1 MTTGELIKQAR
12 QNSKMT
18 QKELAEKVGVSYQ
31 MIQAWENN
39 RRNPKTE
46 TLKKIAVALNVQW
59 FELYSD
65 DPHEQSRGIIYDI
78 SDRAGISIL
87 DKDGNV
93 INHPKKTTAK
103 WHKMSESEM
112 VKSGFIQFKSDD
124 DKIAYL
130 YSLLNDSGKFAAAR
144 CFFRH
149 LDKEAV
155 PEVIAYLQQLADTPQ
170 YQKEDEK

>member
-46 TLKKIAVALNVQW
+46 TLKKIAIALNVQW

-65 DPHEQSRGIIYDI
+65 DPHVQARGIVDDVSSRLQKAIKKSGPMVKTPSTFSRIAQFNSENEKALFLYTNLNE
-78 SDRAGISIL
+78 AGRYKAAKFFIEHL
-87 DKDGNV
+87 DKDS
-93 INHPKKTTAK
+93 I
-103 WHKMSESEM
+103 
-112 VKSGFIQFKSDD
+112 
-124 DKIAYL
+124 
-130 YSLLNDSGKFAAAR
+130 
-144 CFFRH
+144 
-149 LDKEAV
+149 
-155 PEVIAYLQQLADTPQ
+155 PEVIAYLQQLLDTPP
-170 YQKEDEK
+170 YQRKAEE

>member
-12 QNSKMT
+12 QNSKIT

-46 TLKKIAVALNVQW
+46 TLKKIAAALNVQW

-65 DPHEQSRGIIYDI
+65 DPHIQARGIVDDVSGRLQKAIAENGPMKKLSTQD
-78 SDRAGISIL
+78 A
-87 DKDGNV
+87 
-93 INHPKKTTAK
+93 IN
-103 WHKMSESEM
+103 
-112 VKSGFIQFKSDD
+112 SGLLQIQFKSDD
-124 DKIAYL
+124 DHIAYL
-130 YSLLNDSGKFAAAR
+130 YSLLNDSGKFEASR

-149 LDKEAV
+149 LDKESV
-155 PEVIAYLQQLADTPQ
+155 PEVIAYLQQLANTPQ
-170 YQKEDEK
+170 YQKKAEE

>member
-18 QKELAEKVGVSYQ
+18 QKELSEKVGVSYQ

-46 TLKKIAVALNVQW
+46 TVKKIATALGVPW
-59 FELYSD
+59 YELLSD
-65 DPHEQSRGIIYDI
+65 DPHEQSQGIITNIRDLLRK
-78 SDRAGISIL
+78 SGP
-87 DKDGNV
+87 V
-93 INHPKKTTAK
+93 
-103 WHKMSESEM
+103 HKLSESEM
-112 VKSGFIQFKSDD
+112 ANAGFIQFKSDD

-130 YSLLNDSGKFAAAR
+130 YSLLNDSGKFEAAR

-149 LDKEAV
+149 LDKDSI
-155 PEVIAYLQQLADTPQ
+155 PEVIDYLQQLADTPQ
-170 YQKEDEK
+170 YQNQPKK

>member
-78 SDRAGISIL
+78 SITEFPLTHLIFLVSI
-87 DKDGNV
+87 
-93 INHPKKTTAK
+93 
-103 WHKMSESEM
+103 
-112 VKSGFIQFKSDD
+112 Q
-124 DKIAYL
+124 
-130 YSLLNDSGKFAAAR
+130 NDPS
-144 CFFRH
+144 CICCH
-149 LDKEAV
+149 
-155 PEVIAYLQQLADTPQ
+155 
-170 YQKEDEK
+170 

>member
-78 SDRAGISIL
+78 SDRAGTRQ
-87 DKDGNV
+87 G
-93 INHPKKTTAK
+93 
-103 WHKMSESEM
+103 W
-112 VKSGFIQFKSDD
+112 
-124 DKIAYL
+124 
-130 YSLLNDSGKFAAAR
+130 
-144 CFFRH
+144 
-149 LDKEAV
+149 
-155 PEVIAYLQQLADTPQ
+155 
-170 YQKEDEK
+170 